1 MPLWAEWRA
10 GHGKSAVGDQMTVLQ
25 AQGISKSFGSRQVL
39 QDVSLAL
46 NEKERVGLIGVNGSG
61 KSTLLRCLVGALEP
75 DEGEIYRAAAISI
88 GYLEQLNSLPP
99 VATAWSSIMDTF
111 ADLTEMRC
119 RLQEMERA
127 MADGG
132 ERVMEA
138 YGRLSGHYEQAGGYD
153 CEVTARKILIGLGF
167 GEDEFNKPLEQF
179 SGGQKTR
186 INLGRLL
193 ALSPD
198 ILLLDEPTNHLDLES
213 VEWLEQFINTYP
225 GTVLAVSHDRRFL
238 DRVATRIAEVR
249 NGKLQ
254 SYSGNYS
261 EYLQKRVAEDLAQ
274 QRAYEKQQEYIRQ
287 TQAYIRRFKAGIKSR
302 QARGRQ
308 SQLDRL
314 ARLSAPDREDSI
326 NKSTMQVRRESGQI
340 VLTLKDIAK
349 SFREKQLFS
358 DVCLDVKR
366 GQKLALVG
374 PNGSGKTTLLKI
386 IYGLIA
392 PEQGAVRIGSG
403 VDMEYFSQEFENL
416 HPQATVLEEIYQ
428 NFGITVEEARTALG
442 GMLFSGDDV
451 LKRVEELSGGERS
464 RLAIL
469 QMLLSGANLLLMDEP
484 TNHLDI
490 ESCEAVERVLSSYE
504 GTVLLV
510 SHDRYFIDQVAD
522 TVAAIEGGRLN
533 YYCGNYSY
541 YQQKKREQ
549 QTAQDSQERKATPVS
564 QQSERRDRQ
573 KEAQRVRRQLM
584 KTISECEL
592 QFQEAE
598 GRKKE
603 LESLFCDP
611 QVNRDLERLYSLHE
625 EYSGLDLLM
634 EEVLRR
640 WEQAS
645 EALLHLEKNE
655 Q

>member
-1 MPLWAEWRA
+1 LIRVNRA
-10 GHGKSAVGDQMTVLQ
+10 GYGKSTVGDQMTILQ
-25 AQGISKSFGSRQVL
+25 AQGISKSFGSHQVL
-39 QDVSLAL
+39 QNVSLTL

-61 KSTLLRCLVGALEP
+61 KTTLLRCLTGALEP
-75 DEGEIYRAAAISI
+75 DEGEIYRTATISL
-88 GYLEQLNSLPP
+88 GYLEQLSSLQPG
-99 VATAWSSIMDTF
+99 ATAWSSIMDTF
-111 ADLTEMRC
+111 ADLIEMRS

-127 MADGG
+127 MAGG
-132 ERVMEA
+132 GQGVMDA
-138 YGRLSGHYEQAGGYD
+138 YGRLSGQYEQAGGYA
-153 CEVTARKILIGLGF
+153 CEATARKILIGLSF
-167 GEDEFNKPLEQF
+167 AQDEFDKPLDLF

-186 INLGRLL
+186 LNLGRLL
-193 ALSPD
+193 ALSPS

-213 VEWLEQFINTYP
+213 VEWLERFINTYP
-225 GTVLAVSHDRRFL
+225 GTVLAVSHDRMFL
-238 DRVATRIAEVR
+238 DRVATRIAEIR

-254 SYSGNYS
+254 SYPGNYS
-261 EYLQKRVAEDLAQ
+261 EYLQKRAAEDLAQ
-274 QRAYEKQQEYIRQ
+274 QRAYTKQQDYIQQ
-287 TQAYIRRFKAGIKSR
+287 TQAYIRRFKVGIKSK

-308 SQLDRL
+308 SQLDHL
-314 ARLSAPDREDSI
+314 TRLSAPDREKSI
-326 NKSTMQVRRESGQI
+326 NKPAMHVRRESGQS

-366 GQKLALVG
+366 GQKLALIG

-386 IYGLIA
+386 IYGMIA
-392 PEQGAVRIGSG
+392 PDQGSVRIGSG
-403 VDMEYFSQEFENL
+403 VDMAYFSQEFENL

-428 NFGITVEEARTALG
+428 NFGITIEEARTALG
-442 GMLFSGDDV
+442 GMLLSGDDV
-451 LKRVEELSGGERS
+451 FKKVEDLSGGEQS

-510 SHDRYFIDQVAD
+510 SHDRFFIDQVAD
-522 TVAAIEGGRLN
+522 AVVAIEDGQLN

-541 YQQKKREQ
+541 YQQKKLEQ
-549 QTAQDSQERKATPVS
+549 QPAQDCPGRKRIPVS
-564 QQSERRDRQ
+564 QQAERRDRQ
-573 KEAQRVRRQLM
+573 KEAQRIRRQLM

-592 QFQEAE
+592 QIQEVE
-598 GRKKE
+598 DRKKE
-603 LESLFCDP
+603 LERQLFDP
-611 QVNRDLERLYSLHE
+611 LVNRDLEKLCSLHE
-625 EYSGLDLLM
+625 EYSGLDPLM
-634 EEVLRR
+634 DEALHK

-645 EALLHLEKNE
+645 EALLHIEETE